1 MKFNYECRGVDNILR
16 HLSLV
21 VFSKK
26 LSEYLLRQANR
37 LDELDEKLRLT
48 DLNMVRLKTLVVE
61 TAVRVDALESNAS
74 SNDIGINSKMKPLE
88 DNILNDARN
97 KEIENVKE
105 LGSNIKF
112 DILDSVRRKNNLI
125 FEKVPEGL
133 EPINLIK
140 DLANE
145 LDIEGTNDFT
155 VSYAHK

>member
-1 MKFNYECRGVDNILR
+1 MKLNYECRGVDNILR